1 MRITKITLENFR
13 SFKTA
18 QTIELA
24 PVTLLFGPNSV
35 GKSSILMAL
44 AYIRQILSHGHC
56 DPQHLD
62 ALGRRAIGGFRAL
75 VYGQDTERSI
85 RIRLD
90 FESGIMPFSYYGAEV
105 SDMLNHVQASV
116 VLMDDF
122 GGSITHG
129 AVELEIA
136 WSERYQWAYVRE
148 YRVWI
153 NGGFIGCIRS
163 SDDRRNTV
171 IRELNT
177 RHPLLLPLDHED
189 LVDDSVPLSEQDEYP
204 TEFEQV
210 LAKLNPNPVNTAAL
224 ADIEKAGQS
233 FVNRVA
239 PISLHCQ
246 WGAIPLLRNPVVT
259 NLLGQE
265 FDQADEH
272 LNYLTVRQVLSQA
285 FVLPLDKI
293 LSYLENT
300 IQIGPLRLVPDT
312 DYMPNAHPTQSD
324 WVDGAAAW
332 DLLHQNPERQ
342 SAIGALLRET
352 NDWLANPDKLNTGYA
367 LVNESL
373 DQMLGEPRRA
383 AAPEIS
389 RLLGKRHLWFKDLRT
404 DVRLSANQLGTG
416 ISQVLP
422 IIVACHYDPA
432 TLVTVEQ
439 PELHIHPRLQ
449 TQLAD
454 VFLAARNR
462 HTFLVETHSEHF
474 ILRLL
479 RRIRQSAEGTLPG
492 GMEPVKKNDVSI
504 IYLEPSVEGVL
515 AKRIFVDDDGEFLDR
530 WPQGFFVERREELL

>member
-1 MRITKITLENFR
+1 MRITKIKLENFR
-13 SFKTA
+13 SFKAA

-35 GKSSILMAL
+35 GKSSVLMAL
-44 AYIRQILSHGHC
+44 AYIGQILGHGHC

-75 VYGQDTERSI
+75 VYGQDTARSI

-90 FESGIMPFSYYGAEV
+90 FESGLTPFSYYDADV
-105 SDMLNHVQASV
+105 SEMLNHVQASV

-153 NGGFIGCIRS
+153 NGDYIGCIHS

-189 LVDDSVPLSEQDEYP
+189 LVDYSVPLCEQDDYLS
-204 TEFEQV
+204 EFELV
-210 LAKLNPNPVNTAAL
+210 LAKLNPNPVSAASV
-224 ADIEKAGQS
+224 ADVEGAGQH

-239 PISLHCQ
+239 PISLQCQ
-246 WGAIPLLRNPVVT
+246 WGAIPLLGNPVDT

-272 LNYLTVRQVLSQA
+272 LNYLAVRQVLSQA

-293 LSYLENT
+293 LNYLENT

-342 SAIGALLRET
+342 SAIGTLLRDT
-352 NDWLANPDKLNTGYA
+352 NDWLANSDKLNTGYA

-373 DQMLGEPRRA
+373 DQMLGEPEVP
-383 AAPEIS
+383 APELT
-389 RLLGKRHLWFKDLRT
+389 RLLKKRHLWFKDQRT
-404 DVRLSANQLGTG
+404 GVRLSANQLGTG

-422 IIVACHYDPA
+422 IIVASHYSPA

-439 PELHIHPRLQ
+439 PELHIHPRFQ
-449 TQLAD
+449 VELAD
-454 VFLAARNR
+454 LFISTCDR
-462 HTFLVETHSEHF
+462 HPYLIETHSEHL

-479 RRIRQSAEGTLPG
+479 RRVRESQENSERPRLAPDQVSIMYLIPSSDGVIVNRLGVTSDGDFAQDWPG
-492 GMEPVKKNDVSI
+492 G
-504 IYLEPSVEGVL
+504 
-515 AKRIFVDDDGEFLDR
+515 
-530 WPQGFFVERREELL
+530 FFDERDAELF

>member
-1 MRITKITLENFR
+1 MRITKVRLENFR
-13 SFKTA
+13 SFKAA
-18 QTIELA
+18 QAIELA

-44 AYIRQILSHGHC
+44 AYVRQILGYGHC

-62 ALGRRAIGGFRAL
+62 ALGRRAVGGFRAL
-75 VYGQDTERSI
+75 VYGQDTVRSI

-90 FESGIMPFSYYGAEV
+90 FESGLTPFSYYDAEV

-122 GGSITHG
+122 GGSITNG

-153 NGGFIGCIRS
+153 NGGYVGCIHS

-189 LVDDSVPLSEQDEYP
+189 LVDYNVPLCEQDDYL
-204 TEFEQV
+204 TEFELV
-210 LAKLNPNPVNTAAL
+210 LAKLNPNPVSAANV
-224 ADIEKAGQS
+224 ADVESAGQH

-239 PISLHCQ
+239 PISLQCK
-246 WGAIPLLRNPVVT
+246 WGAIPILGNPVGT

-265 FDQADEH
+265 FDQVDEH
-272 LNYLTVRQVLSQA
+272 LNYLAVRQVLSQA

-293 LSYLENT
+293 LNYLENT

-312 DYMPNAHPTQSD
+312 DYMPNVHPTQSD

-332 DLLHQNPERQ
+332 DLLHQDPERQ
-342 SAIGALLRET
+342 SLISSLLRET
-352 NDWLANPDKLNTGYA
+352 NSWLADSDKLNTGYE
-367 LVNESL
+367 LVNQSL
-373 DQMLGEPRRA
+373 GQVLGRA
-383 AAPEIS
+383 EVAPPEIG
-389 RLLGKRHLWFKDLRT
+389 RLLDKRYLWFRDIRT

-422 IIVACHYDPA
+422 IIVACNYERA
-432 TLVTVEQ
+432 AFVTVEQ

-454 VFLAARNR
+454 VFLATR
-462 HTFLVETHSEHF
+462 HMHSFLVETHSEHF

-479 RRIRQSAEGTLPG
+479 RRIRQSTEGALPEG
-492 GMEPVKKNDVSI
+492 KEVVKNSDVSI
-504 IYLEPSVEGVL
+504 MYLEPSVDGTLV
-515 AKRIFVDDDGEFLDR
+515 KRIHVDEDGEFLER

>member
-1 MRITKITLENFR
+1 MRITKIKLENFR
-13 SFKTA
+13 SFKAA

-35 GKSSILMAL
+35 GKSSVLMAL
-44 AYIRQILSHGHC
+44 AYIGQILGHGHC

-75 VYGQDTERSI
+75 VYGQDTARSI

-90 FESGIMPFSYYGAEV
+90 FESGLTPFSYYDADV
-105 SDMLNHVQASV
+105 SEMLNHVQASV

-153 NGGFIGCIRS
+153 NGGYIGCIHS

-189 LVDDSVPLSEQDEYP
+189 LVDYSVPLCEQDDYLS
-204 TEFEQV
+204 EFELV
-210 LAKLNPNPVNTAAL
+210 LAKLNPNPVSAASV
-224 ADIEKAGQS
+224 ADVEGAGQH

-239 PISLHCQ
+239 PISLQCQ
-246 WGAIPLLRNPVVT
+246 WGAIPLLGNPVDT

-272 LNYLTVRQVLSQA
+272 LNYLAVRQVLSQA

-293 LSYLENT
+293 LNYLENT

-342 SAIGALLRET
+342 SAIGTLLRDT
-352 NDWLANPDKLNTGYA
+352 NDWLANSDKLNTGYA

-373 DQMLGEPRRA
+373 DQMLGEPEVP
-383 AAPEIS
+383 APELT
-389 RLLGKRHLWFKDLRT
+389 RLLKKRHLWFKDQRT
-404 DVRLSANQLGTG
+404 GVRLSANQLGTG

-422 IIVACHYDPA
+422 IIVASHYSPA

-439 PELHIHPRLQ
+439 PELHIHPRFQ
-449 TQLAD
+449 VELAD
-454 VFLAARNR
+454 LFISTCDR
-462 HTFLVETHSEHF
+462 HPYLIETHSEHL

-479 RRIRQSAEGTLPG
+479 RRVRESQENSERPRLTPDQVSIMYLTPSSDGVIVNRLGVTSDGDFAQDWPG
-492 GMEPVKKNDVSI
+492 G
-504 IYLEPSVEGVL
+504 
-515 AKRIFVDDDGEFLDR
+515 
-530 WPQGFFVERREELL
+530 FFDERDAELF

>member
-44 AYIRQILSHGHC
+44 AYVRQILGYGHC

-62 ALGRRAIGGFRAL
+62 ALGRKAIGGFRAL
-75 VYGQDTERSI
+75 VYGQDTARSI

-90 FESGIMPFSYYGAEV
+90 FESGLTPFSYYDAEV

-136 WSERYQWAYVRE
+136 WSDRYQWAYVRE

-153 NGGFIGCIRS
+153 NGGYIGCVHS
-163 SDDRRNTV
+163 SDDLRNTA

-177 RHPLLLPLDHED
+177 LHPLLVPLDHQEQMED
-189 LVDDSVPLSEQDEYP
+189 EGVPNDERGEYP
-204 TEFEQV
+204 TEFERV
-210 LAKLNPNPVNTAAL
+210 LDQLNPNSVSTAVVPDAESVGL
-224 ADIEKAGQS
+224 Q

-246 WGAIPLLRNPVVT
+246 WGAVPLLGNPAST

-272 LNYLTVRQVLSQA
+272 LNYLAVQQALSQA

-293 LSYLENT
+293 LNYLENT
-300 IQIGPLRLVPDT
+300 IQIGPLRLVPDM
-312 DYMPNAHPTQSD
+312 DYMPNSHPTQSD

-342 SAIGALLRET
+342 SATSALLRET

-373 DQMLGEPRRA
+373 NQMLVEHTSQ
-383 AAPEIS
+383 APEIG
-389 RLLGKRHLWFKDLRT
+389 RLLQKRHLWFKDQLT
-404 DVRLSANQLGTG
+404 GICLSANQLGTG

-422 IIVACHYDPA
+422 IIVASHYNRA
-432 TLVTVEQ
+432 TMVTVEQ
-439 PELHIHPRLQ
+439 PELHIHPRFQ
-449 TQLAD
+449 VELAD
-454 VFLAARNR
+454 LFISTCDR
-462 HTFLVETHSEHF
+462 HPYLIETHSEHM

-479 RRIRQSAEGTLPG
+479 RRVREYHENSDGLGVVPVQISITYLIPSPDGVIVKRLDVTSDGDFEQKWPG
-492 GMEPVKKNDVSI
+492 G
-504 IYLEPSVEGVL
+504 
-515 AKRIFVDDDGEFLDR
+515 
-530 WPQGFFVERREELL
+530 FFDERDAELF

>member
-1 MRITKITLENFR
+1 MRITKIKLENFR
-13 SFKTA
+13 SFKAA

-44 AYIRQILSHGHC
+44 AYIGQILGHGHC

-75 VYGQDTERSI
+75 VYGQDTARSI

-90 FESGIMPFSYYGAEV
+90 FESGLTPFSYYDADV
-105 SDMLNHVQASV
+105 SEMLNHVQASV

-153 NGGFIGCIRS
+153 NGGYIGCIHS

-189 LVDDSVPLSEQDEYP
+189 LVDYSVPLCEQDDYLS
-204 TEFEQV
+204 EFELV
-210 LAKLNPNPVNTAAL
+210 LAKLNPNPVSAASV
-224 ADIEKAGQS
+224 ADVEGAGQH

-239 PISLHCQ
+239 PISLQCQ
-246 WGAIPLLRNPVVT
+246 WGAIPLLGNPVDT

-272 LNYLTVRQVLSQA
+272 LNYLAVRQVLSQA

-293 LSYLENT
+293 LNYLENT

-342 SAIGALLRET
+342 SVIGTLLRDT
-352 NDWLANPDKLNTGYA
+352 NDWLANSDKLNTGYA

-373 DQMLGEPRRA
+373 DQMLGEPEVP
-383 AAPEIS
+383 APELT
-389 RLLGKRHLWFKDLRT
+389 RLLKKRHLWFKDQRT
-404 DVRLSANQLGTG
+404 GVRLSANQLGTG

-422 IIVACHYDPA
+422 IIVASHYSPA

-439 PELHIHPRLQ
+439 PELHIHPRFQ
-449 TQLAD
+449 VELAD
-454 VFLAARNR
+454 LFISTCDR
-462 HTFLVETHSEHF
+462 HPYLIETHSEHL

-479 RRIRQSAEGTLPG
+479 RRVRESQENSERPRLAPDQVSIMYLIPSSDGVIVNRLGVTSDGDFAQDWPG
-492 GMEPVKKNDVSI
+492 G
-504 IYLEPSVEGVL
+504 
-515 AKRIFVDDDGEFLDR
+515 
-530 WPQGFFVERREELL
+530 FFDERDAELF

>member
-13 SFKTA
+13 SFKAA

-24 PVTLLFGPNSV
+24 PITLLFGPNSV

-44 AYIRQILSHGHC
+44 AYVRQILGHGHC
-56 DPQHLD
+56 DPQHL
-62 ALGRRAIGGFRAL
+62 ATLGRRAIGGFRAL
-75 VYGQDTERSI
+75 VYGQDTGRSI

-90 FESGIMPFSYYGAEV
+90 FESGLTPFSYYDAEV
-105 SDMLNHVQASV
+105 NDMLNHVQASV
-116 VLMDDF
+116 VSMGDF

-136 WSERYQWAYVRE
+136 WSRRYQWACVKE

-153 NGGFIGCIRS
+153 NGGYIGCIIS
-163 SDDRRNTV
+163 SDDRRNTA
-171 IRELNT
+171 ITELNT

-189 LVDDSVPLSEQDEYP
+189 LLDDSVPVSEQDDYL
-204 TEFEQV
+204 TEFERV
-210 LAKLNPNPVNTAAL
+210 LGELNPNPIRTASR
-224 ADIEKAGQS
+224 ADIERAGHH

-239 PISLHCQ
+239 PISLQCQ
-246 WGAIPLLRNPVVT
+246 WGAIPLLGRPVST

-293 LSYLENT
+293 LDYLENT
-300 IQIGPLRLVPDT
+300 VQIGPLRLVPDT

-342 SAIGALLRET
+342 SEIGALLRET
-352 NDWLANPDKLNTGYA
+352 NDWLANSDKLNTGYA
-367 LVNESL
+367 VVNESL
-373 DQMLGEPRRA
+373 DQMLG
-383 AAPEIS
+383 APKAS
-389 RLLGKRHLWFKDLRT
+389 ASAVGRLLQKRHLWFKDQRT
-404 DVRLSANQLGTG
+404 GVRLSASQLGTG

-422 IIVACHYDPA
+422 IIVASHYAPA
-432 TLVTVEQ
+432 TFVTVEQ
-439 PELHIHPRLQ
+439 PELHIHPRFQ
-449 TQLAD
+449 VELAD
-454 VFLAARNR
+454 LFISTCDR
-462 HTFLVETHSEHF
+462 HHYLIETHSEHL

-479 RRIRQSAEGTLPG
+479 RRVRESNENSERLGLAPDQISITYLSPSPEGVIAERLDVTSDGDFEQRWPG
-492 GMEPVKKNDVSI
+492 G
-504 IYLEPSVEGVL
+504 
-515 AKRIFVDDDGEFLDR
+515 
-530 WPQGFFVERREELL
+530 FFDERDAELY

>member
-13 SFKTA
+13 SFKAA
-18 QTIELA
+18 QAIELA

-44 AYIRQILSHGHC
+44 AYVRQILSHGHC

-75 VYGQDTERSI
+75 VYGQDTARSI

-90 FESGIMPFSYYGAEV
+90 FESGLTPFSYYDADV
-105 SDMLNHVQASV
+105 SEMLNHVQASV

-153 NGGFIGCIRS
+153 NGGYIGCIHS

-189 LVDDSVPLSEQDEYP
+189 LVDNSVPLCEQDDYP
-204 TEFEQV
+204 TDFELV
-210 LAKLNPNPVNTAAL
+210 LARLNPNPVSAANV
-224 ADIEKAGQS
+224 ADVEGAGQY

-239 PISLHCQ
+239 PISLQCQ
-246 WGAIPLLRNPVVT
+246 WGAIPLLGNPVYT
-259 NLLGQE
+259 NLLGQD
-265 FDQADEH
+265 FDQADDH
-272 LNYLTVRQVLSQA
+272 LNYLTVRQVMSQA

-293 LSYLENT
+293 LNYLENT

-352 NDWLANPDKLNTGYA
+352 NDWLANSDKLNTGYT

-373 DQMLGEPRRA
+373 GQMLGEA
-383 AAPEIS
+383 TVSAPEVG
-389 RLLGKRHLWFKDLRT
+389 RLLQKRHLWFKDQRT
-404 DVRLSANQLGTG
+404 GVRLSANQLGTG

-422 IIVACHYDPA
+422 IIVASYYAPA

-439 PELHIHPRLQ
+439 PELHIHPRFQ
-449 TQLAD
+449 VELAD
-454 VFLAARNR
+454 LFISTCNR
-462 HTFLVETHSEHF
+462 HPYLIETHSEHL

-479 RRIRQSAEGTLPG
+479 RRVRESQENSECLGLAPDQISITYLIPSPEGVVVKRLDVTPDGDFAQNWPG
-492 GMEPVKKNDVSI
+492 G
-504 IYLEPSVEGVL
+504 
-515 AKRIFVDDDGEFLDR
+515 
-530 WPQGFFVERREELL
+530 FFDERDAELF